1 MTRAA
6 ALFVL
11 GVAALLVGAACA
23 FVAHHNLQ
31 LGSELS
37 QQVHANQDVRATIAE
52 RAARVLERRAQ
63 LRAEFDR
70 EWHTPTDAASQEES
84 VAQ

>member
-11 GVAALLVGAACA
+11 GLAALIVGAACA

-31 LGSELS
+31 LGGELS
-37 QQVHANQDVRATIAE
+37 QQVHTNQDVRATIAE
-52 RAARVLERRAQ
+52 RAARVLERRAE

-70 EWHTPTDAASQEES
+70 EWYTPLETPSAEELAAQ
-84 VAQ
+84 